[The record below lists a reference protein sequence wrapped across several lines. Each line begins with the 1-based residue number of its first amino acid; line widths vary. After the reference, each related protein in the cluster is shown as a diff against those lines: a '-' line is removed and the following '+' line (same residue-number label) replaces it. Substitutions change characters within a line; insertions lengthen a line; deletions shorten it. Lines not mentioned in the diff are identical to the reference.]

1 MSLKLLKKELGWY
14 APIHGTKA
22 GSDCFNEKYPKY
34 NLVRTSADSWKK
46 KIGSKSSQTP
56 FEKKVR
62 PNLLNDN
69 LLKNV
74 KYVMIGTGVAGAV
87 ISRRLVIAIGKGV
100 VKSNNPTMLMENGG
114 PLELTEDWA
123 RGVLKSLE
131 WKSEKQRQERWSP
144 RSNFLKRKN

>member
-1 MSLKLLKKELGWY
+1 M
-14 APIHGTKA
+14 A

-114 PLELTEDWA
+114 PLELTEGWA
-123 RGVLKSLE
+123 RGVL
-131 WKSEKQRQERWSP
+131 
-144 RSNFLKRKN
+144 